1 MMAKHA
7 RPEAEEGG
15 EIQKPDFEKA
25 LRILSNDVR
34 PAEEKNAGSRGDLSA
49 AWKSIENDCH
59 CNKAAAKAYYKLAGM
74 SPETRDDYLRTL
86 YGLMQLGGIGISR
99 DLVDE
104 MEGGEPPAMPIS
116 TAGER
121 PGLATLETTH

>member
-1 MMAKHA
+1 MAKQA

-15 EIQKPDFEKA
+15 EIQKPDFERA

-49 AWKSIENDCH
+49 AWKEIEDGCH
-59 CNKAAAKAYYKLAGM
+59 CNKAAAKSYYKLAGM
-74 SPETRDDYLRTL
+74 SAEKRDDYLRTL
-86 YGLMQLGGIGISR
+86 YGLMQLGGIGITR
-99 DLVDE
+99 DLVDQ
-104 MEGGEPPAMPIS
+104 MGDGEAPTMPIAANS
-116 TAGER
+116 DQ